1 MGLGETPNVN
11 YLSDCFFKHRQG
23 SLQDSYLPEKRSC
36 RLLHPIY
43 FYLLLLFSPFL
54 QAAPSLGSDLTVS
67 SEGYFVL
74 SWEAPES
81 EIDLALQQS
90 STPAFNAD
98 LEEWSVTG
106 ASQFTQSG
114 LVNGDYYFRL
124 SDSTGFS
131 NTVHVQVVHHSLVRA
146 SLFFSLGATLFGILL
161 LSLFLG
167 HRGLREEIPQ

>member
-11 YLSDCFFKHRQG
+11 YLSVCAFRSRQG

-54 QAAPSLGSDLTVS
+54 QAAPSLSSGLSVS
-67 SEGYFVL
+67 TEGYFVL
-74 SWEAPES
+74 SWETPEPA
-81 EIDLALQQS
+81 LALTLHQS
-90 STPAFNAD
+90 STPDFSAG

-114 LVNGDYYFRL
+114 LVNGNYYFRL

-131 NTVHVQVVHHSLVRA
+131 NTVHVQVVHHSLLRA
-146 SLFFSLGATLFGILL
+146 SLFFSLGATLFGILVATL
-161 LSLFLG
+161 LLG
-167 HRGLREEIPQ
+167 QRGLREETPQ